1 MSMKKTNKN
10 IDADEFN
17 MLVDE
22 CETWGIKYEIKN
34 YSTSVQL
41 ETNSRIYRCSLTGEV
56 KDIVNTGAIAT
67 AFYKYLEPFDLRYK
81 YGYSEGN
88 DYLDGKKI
96 IRWDYKIASGYQYYN
111 EDFVLKDLKCWSY
124 DINSAYSYAMLSPMP
139 DTRVEPR
146 YNDIVRR
153 GEIGFYKGGGATT
166 EVGEFAEI
174 IFPLIDSPFKEYVF
188 TRYQKKKCL
197 NKGPERD
204 KVKKELNF
212 ATGLIARRNI
222 FMRNAI
228 IYYSNRYIQK
238 FIDEDTVYC
247 NIDCIVSLRPR
258 YDLPIGNEIG
268 QFKVEHECDDFK
280 YKKSCI
286 YQWGP
291 NDVHYAG
298 VPRNTIS
305 DIENLGS
312 WQDNLKYKYDIEKRK
327 VVLRNA

>member
-1 MSMKKTNKN
+1 MNMRKTNKN

-17 MLVDE
+17 KLVSE

-41 ETNSRIYRCSLTGEV
+41 ETNSKIYRCSLTGEA
-56 KDIVNTGAIAT
+56 KDNVNTGAIAA

-81 YGYSEGN
+81 YGYSEDN

-124 DINSAYSYAMLSPMP
+124 DINSAYSYAMLGPMP
-139 DTRVEPR
+139 DTRVKPR
-146 YNDIVRR
+146 YNDIIRR
-153 GEIGFYKGGGATT
+153 GEMGFYKGGGATT
-166 EVGEFAEI
+166 VVGEFAEI

-188 TRYQKKKCL
+188 PRYQKKKCL
-197 NKGPERD
+197 KKGPERD

>member
-1 MSMKKTNKN
+1 MSMRKTNKN

-41 ETNSRIYRCSLTGEV
+41 ETNSKIYRCSLTGEV
-56 KDIVNTGAIAT
+56 KDIFNTGAIAA

-81 YGYSEGN
+81 YGYSEDK
-88 DYLDGKKI
+88 DYLDDKKI

-124 DINSAYSYAMLSPMP
+124 DVNSAYSYAMLSPMP

-146 YNDIVRR
+146 YNDIIRR
-153 GEIGFYKGGGATT
+153 GEMGFYKGGGATT
-166 EVGEFAEI
+166 VVGEFAEI

-188 TRYQKKKCL
+188 PRYQKKKNL
-197 NKGPERD
+197 GRGPERD

>member
-10 IDADEFN
+10 VDADEFN

-22 CETWGIKYEIKN
+22 CEMWGIKYEIKN

-41 ETNSRIYRCSLTGEV
+41 ETNSKIYRCSLTGEV
-56 KDIVNTGAIAT
+56 KDIFNTGAIAT

-81 YGYSEGN
+81 YGYSEDS

-124 DINSAYSYAMLSPMP
+124 DINSAYSYAMLGPMP
-139 DTRVEPR
+139 DTRAEPR

-153 GEIGFYKGGGATT
+153 GEMGFYKGGGATT
-166 EVGEFAEI
+166 EAGEFAEI

-188 TRYQKKKCL
+188 PRYQKKKCL
-197 NKGPERD
+197 KKGPERD

-268 QFKVEHECDDFK
+268 QFKIEHECDDFK

-305 DIENLGS
+305 DIEDLGS